1 MIFQSRVD
9 HLLETLL
16 SFLHASDRPHADH
29 IVRPAAVQRVPVG
42 TPCQGGG
49 ERLEC
54 LLAYLISVGVRDLTH
69 LALVL
74 QVPDDDTVVG
84 GCTQPVTV
92 GGKGQGIDD

>member
-1 MIFQSRVD
+1 MIY
-9 HLLETLL
+9 
-16 SFLHASDRPHADH
+16 FLNASNRPHADN

-54 LLAYLISVGVRDLTH
+54 LFANLVSMGVRDLTH

-74 QVPDDDTVVG
+74 QVPNDNAVVCG
-84 GCTQPVTV
+84 STQPVPV
-92 GGKGQGIDD
+92 RGKGQSVND